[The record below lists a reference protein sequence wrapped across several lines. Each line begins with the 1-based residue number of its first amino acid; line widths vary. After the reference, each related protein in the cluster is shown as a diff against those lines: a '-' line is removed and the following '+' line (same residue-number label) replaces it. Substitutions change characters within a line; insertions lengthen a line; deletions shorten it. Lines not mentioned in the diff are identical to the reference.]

1 LFPMYVHMF
10 DTCIVDWQAVGVR
23 SLRMMVYKNM
33 ECLSCTLEATCKLR
47 YCECHNVTKQCYQ

>member
-1 LFPMYVHMF
+1 MYVRVF
-10 DTCIVDWQAVGVR
+10 DACIVDWQAVGVR

-47 YCECHNVTKQCYQ
+47 YCECHNVTK